1 MLPSAEDSGGLMT
14 RRTGDSG
21 LGLALG
27 GLTLGEEGEE
37 AGEVGE
43 LVARGR
49 RGAETAPVEE
59 AEAQMRRSDHPC
71 RELLTRTFADE

>member
-1 MLPSAEDSGGLMT
+1 MLPSAEDSGGLMA
-14 RRTGDSG
+14 RRAGDG

-59 AEAQMRRSDHPC
+59 AEAQMRRSDH
-71 RELLTRTFADE
+71 RAGGADTERRR